1 MGNSTYASIE
11 STAIN
16 SVDEARKRLNVY
28 PNPVKSGFVKIK
40 SNELKDGSYEL
51 IDMNG
56 SLIKFGIFSGESIKI
71 NVDGLPTGKY
81 FVRISKDVRQAT
93 EGIIIQ

>member
-1 MGNSTYASIE
+1 MGNSTYANIE
-11 STAIN
+11 STALN
-16 SVDEARKRLNVY
+16 SVDAAAKRLNVY
-28 PNPVKSGFVKIK
+28 PNLVKSGFVNIE
-40 SNELKDGSYEL
+40 SNELQDGSYEL

-56 SLIKFGIFSGESIKI
+56 SLIKFGIFTGESIKI

-81 FVRISKDVRQAT
+81 FVRISKDGRQAT